1 LKKNGKPMTVDE
13 IYEELSTEKSGNKRT
28 IKKSLITSLIRSD
41 EIIRIKKGM
50 YSIKNTGS

>member
-1 LKKNGKPMTVDE
+1 MTVDE